1 MPTFRKEY
9 VLHQHTPILH
19 FQYQEAGATLRPSE
33 LKPKL
38 DRFLI
43 ASWTQS
49 HDNEAKKRSEV
60 MRTQGYTKYLASKK
74 TSNEVPALDY
84 SLSVLSS
91 ETSPDMKPIEGS
103 YPMYFGNLGAQKK
116 HLIYEKAVLLEVKS
130 TNAELVEKIHQLLPN
145 FLLWNNFGTRQSKG
159 FGSYFLP
166 TWDENRA
173 GEKPRF
179 YFDLVFDNEQ
189 DIHRL
194 VFERIDLF
202 YRTLR
207 SGINR
212 YGGGNRHLLY
222 FKSLLWRYLKEGLEP
237 AAQWDKKTVKQRLLS
252 PVELKEKADWKQ
264 KLQMQGAPLDGPLLF
279 DSGVER
285 SVASATGSE
294 STHLLWRDV
303 FGLATEQSWKSRG
316 DTLKTKYVDRGEE
329 IARFKSPIH
338 FKPLR
343 TGPRSFRVYFDV
355 PPHLRK
361 SFKAGT
367 GSEEARILGKWFELK
382 FAKYGSFKIP
392 FTPSFD
398 FDAFFKFAFKQNLKT
413 HVAQGFHGNFDFI
426 TLEKI
431 FTQLKSQVPS

>member
-103 YPMYFGNLGAQKK
+103 YPMYFGNLGDQKK

-130 TNAELVEKIHQLLPN
+130 TNAELVEEIHQLLPN

-166 TWDENRA
+166 TWDEKSS
-173 GEKPRF
+173 GPQPRY
-179 YFDLVFDNEQ
+179 YFDLVFDNEH

-194 VFERIDLF
+194 LFERIDLF

-212 YGGGNRHLLY
+212 YGSGGRENVFY
-222 FKSLLWRYLKEGLEP
+222 FKSLLWKYLNDVLGV
-237 AAQWDKKTVKQRLLS
+237 QWDKKTVKQSLIEHS
-252 PVELKEKADWKQ
+252 NVDSTKA
-264 KLQMQGAPLDGPLLF
+264 
-279 DSGVER
+279 
-285 SVASATGSE
+285 
-294 STHLLWRDV
+294 LWRDV
-303 FGLATEQSWKSRG
+303 FGLATEQSWKSIK
-316 DTLKTKYVDRGEE
+316 DTLKTKHTD
-329 IARFKSPIH
+329 IARFKSPLH

-343 TGPRSFRVYFDV
+343 TGPKSFRVFFDV
-355 PPHLRK
+355 PPHIRK
-361 SFKAGT
+361 SFKEGSGSTEAG
-367 GSEEARILGKWFELK
+367 ILGQKFEL
-382 FAKYGSFKIP
+382 SFSKNRRSIKLP
-392 FTPSFD
+392 FTSAFD
-398 FDAFFKFAFKQNLKT
+398 FDAFFRFAFKVDLST
-413 HVAQGFHGNFDFI
+413 HVDKKFQRYSDFI